1 MTMTKRFVWVFVF
14 VTYQFFVSF
23 IINCGEDTA
32 YNLLTD
38 ESDAS
43 ASQSATPCDCE
54 GFITTSCEEE
64 CEAQI
69 AADDDSTDE
78 EEDTEDDSEEETEDD
93 EGTN

>member
-23 IINCGEDTA
+23 IINCGEDTP
-32 YNLLTD
+32 YNLMD

-54 GFITTSCEEE
+54 GFITTACEEE

-69 AADDDSTDE
+69 TADDDASDE
-78 EEDTEDDSEEETEDD
+78 EDDSEEDAEED
-93 EGTN
+93 EEEPAS